1 MKWIAPTLAYLA
13 VGVGIFVF
21 HGAWSALVGFH
32 AAILFSLLIAKP
44 NLPVKTLLTGTKIK
58 WILLSILLCGSSG
71 VILYFQ
77 WDRFGFAS
85 DLPAQIESLGLNS
98 STWIPFIAYFA
109 LVNPFV
115 EEYFWRGYLG
125 SNTKSLHISDLL
137 YSGFHAMILI
147 GKVQTGSIL
156 FGLSMLVLAGWFWRQ
171 IRREDH
177 GLLPAALGHMA
188 ADFTILMAVYLKAQ

>member
-13 VGVGIFVF
+13 VGVGLFLF
-21 HGAWSALVGFH
+21 HSAWGALVGFH
-32 AAILFSLLIAKP
+32 AAILMFLLIAKP
-44 NLPVKTLLTGTKIK
+44 NIPVKTLLTGTKIK
-58 WILLSILLCGSSG
+58 WILLSVLLCGSSG

-77 WDRFGFAS
+77 WDRFGFVS

-171 IRREDH
+171 IRREGH